1 MKHPVKTLLLLLV
14 FLPSM
19 LSALDVP
26 PLQGRVNDRAS
37 VFTSAQKQELENYLA
52 ALEQESSVQMAVLTI
67 PSLKGDDL
75 ESFSIR
81 VADEWKLGQEG
92 EDNGVLLLLALE
104 DRKVR
109 LEVGYGLEGSL
120 TDAKSGYI
128 VRDIM
133 IPYFSDGDFA
143 PGIMAASQAVA
154 GVVTGGQDISPEAL
168 QRSQR
173 SSQQSSRRS
182 VPVNLLVILFILFFN
197 SFGRMGRRR
206 RGGLF
211 QLLFLNSLLNSSS
224 RRSSWGGGS
233 GFGGGGGFGSGGGF
247 GGGGG
252 GFGGGGASG
261 SW

>member
-1 MKHPVKTLLLLLV
+1 MRGKIKTVLFLLLLIP
-14 FLPSM
+14 FS

-26 PLQGRVNDRAS
+26 PLEGRVNDRAGIFS
-37 VFTSAQKQELENYLA
+37 TSQSRELEQYLT
-52 ALEQESSVQMAVLTI
+52 ALETESSVQMAVLTV
-67 PSLKGDDL
+67 PGLKGDDL
-75 ESFSIR
+75 EGYSIR

-92 EDNGVLLLLALE
+92 KDNGVLLLLAVE

-109 LEVGYGLEGSL
+109 LEVGYGLEGTL

-128 VRDIM
+128 VREIM
-133 IPYFSDGDFA
+133 IPYFSKGDFA
-143 PGIMAASQAVA
+143 GGIMAASSAVA
-154 GVVTGGQDISPEAL
+154 GVVGGGKDITAEAV
-168 QRSQR
+168 QKSTK
-173 SSQQSSRRS
+173 SGQQSSRRS

-197 SFGRMGRRR
+197 SFGRMGRRG

-211 QLLFLNSLLNSSS
+211 QLLFLNSLLGSS
-224 RRSSWGGGS
+224 RRSSWGGGGGS
-233 GFGGGGGFGSGGGF
+233 SFGGGSF